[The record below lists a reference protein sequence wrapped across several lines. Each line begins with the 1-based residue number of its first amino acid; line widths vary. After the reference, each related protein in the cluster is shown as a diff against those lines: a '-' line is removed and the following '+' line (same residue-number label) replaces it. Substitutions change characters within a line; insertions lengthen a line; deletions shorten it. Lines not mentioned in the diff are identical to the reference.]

1 MQVIHHER
9 EYAGKGTVIALGTF
23 DGVHIGH
30 QKLIRTAAELA
41 KARGLDSVVCTFDR
55 HPLAV
60 LRPGSEPL
68 ELLSLAEKLEK
79 VDSLGADIALV
90 LAFTREFAAIEAEDF
105 LASLVS
111 KMRAKVLVVGENYTF
126 GRFGRGN
133 SDMLR
138 RLAPELGFEAVIVEP
153 VTDGG
158 EIVSSTRIRRLIETG
173 DTEYARRL
181 MGEA

>member
-60 LRPGSEPL
+60 LRPGNEPM

-79 VDSLGADIALV
+79 VDGLGADIALV
-90 LAFTREFAAIEAEDF
+90 MAFTREFAAIEAEDF
-105 LASLVS
+105 LRSLAEG
-111 KMRAKVLVVGENYTF
+111 MRAQVLVVGENYTF
-126 GRFGRGN
+126 GSRGRGN
-133 SDMLR
+133 SELLR
-138 RLAPELGFEAVIVEP
+138 QLAPQMGFEAVIVEP

-158 EIVSSTRIRRLIETG
+158 EIVSSTRIRRLIEAG
-173 DTEYARRL
+173 DVEYARRL